1 MKMTEIMAQA
11 HQQNKASGLE
21 KLMQKIDSKA
31 FITSTTSEI
40 IDDTPLP
47 QKSQKIKVKKN
58 KTSAVI
64 IAACAALVVGAFSFS
79 QLLNSDIPDI
89 ADSSKASAAAAPTDD
104 QFFTIP
110 NMKNMSADSVKQLV
124 TKAGGVAVIREI
136 YDDNVEAGNVVKTDP
151 SANSVVPQ
159 GDIVTIYVSKG
170 ALTETNSEAEVE
182 NKNDVSIPI
191 DLENDQRQTALENAS
206 DTAVIQSILNAK
218 SAEFGILSIENCV
231 DYLDVVAGTSDN
243 VLRIKAYLE
252 AYGVDPAL
260 CDVHTYYKE
269 PSGDLTVS
277 DEPVTSLK
285 SIQNIV
291 KKLADKGYQPK
302 YTSCAIS
309 ETEGVCLIGVAYE
322 HNINEMKAL
331 LSACNVDLSYVEIKI
346 DSLVAN
352 ADIDMQAI
360 AKELDENKT
369 AYNIANVEYIYPET
383 AAWVEAIKIDFSNS
397 EKFSD
402 LIDHVSHKY
411 GDIFSQMPFSIGGGD
426 YYFYG

>member
-31 FITSTTSEI
+31 FITSSTSES

-47 QKSQKIKVKKN
+47 QKSQKIKIKKA
-58 KTSAVI
+58 KTGAVI

-79 QLLNSDIPDI
+79 GLLDNEIPDTS
-89 ADSSKASAAAAPTDD
+89 DSSKASAAAAPTDD

-136 YDDNVEAGNVVKTDP
+136 YDDNVEAGKVVKTDP

-170 ALTETNSEAEVE
+170 AVTETNSEVDDTNNA
-182 NKNDVSIPI
+182 SIPI
-191 DLENDQRQTALENAS
+191 DLENDRRQTVLENADNLS
-206 DTAVIQSILNAK
+206 VIQTILDTK
-218 SAEFGILSIENCV
+218 STEFGILSIENCV
-231 DYLDVVAGTSDN
+231 DYLDVVAGPSDK

-260 CDVHTYYKE
+260 CDVHTYYGE
-269 PSGDLTVS
+269 PSDDLTVS

-291 KKLADKGYQPK
+291 KKLADTGYQPK

-309 ETEGVCLIGVAYE
+309 ETDGVCVIGVAYE

-331 LSACNVDLSYVEIKI
+331 LSACNVDLSYVEIKV
-346 DSLVAN
+346 DSLIAN
-352 ADIDMQAI
+352 ADRDMQAI
-360 AKELDENKT
+360 AEELNENKT
-369 AYNIANVEYIYPET
+369 AYNIASVEYIYPET
-383 AAWVEAIKIDFSNS
+383 AAGVEAIKIDFSNS
-397 EKFSD
+397 EKFSY
-402 LIDHVSHKY
+402 LIDHVSYKY
-411 GDIFSQMPFSIGGGD
+411 GNIFSQMPFSIDGGD

>member
-11 HQQNKASGLE
+11 HRQNKASGLE

-31 FITSTTSEI
+31 FITSTTSES
-40 IDDTPLP
+40 IDEMPLP
-47 QKSQKIKVKKN
+47 QKSQKVKIKKT

-79 QLLNSDIPDI
+79 GLLDNEIPDTS
-89 ADSSKASAAAAPTDD
+89 DSSKASAAAIPTDD
-104 QFFTIP
+104 KFFTIP

-136 YDDNVEAGNVVKTDP
+136 YDDNVEAGKVVKTDP

-170 ALTETNSEAEVE
+170 DLAETNSEAEVE

-191 DLENDQRQTALENAS
+191 DLENDQRQTALENADNLS
-206 DTAVIQSILNAK
+206 VIQTILNEK
-218 SAEFGILSIENCV
+218 PAEFGITSIENCV
-231 DYLDVVAGTSDN
+231 DYLDVVAGPSN
-243 VLRIKAYLE
+243 KVLRIKAYLE

-260 CDVHTYYKE
+260 CDVHTYYGE
-269 PSGDLTVS
+269 PSDDLTVS

-291 KKLADKGYQPK
+291 KKLADMGYQPK

-309 ETEGVCLIGVAYE
+309 ETEGVCVIGVAYE

-331 LSACNVDLSYVEIKI
+331 LSACNVDLSYVEIKV
-346 DSLVAN
+346 DSLIAN
-352 ADIDMQAI
+352 ADRDMQAI
-360 AKELDENKT
+360 ADELNENKT

-383 AAWVEAIKIDFSNS
+383 AAGVEAIKIDFSNS
-397 EKFSD
+397 EKFSY
-402 LIDHVSHKY
+402 LIDHVSYKY
-411 GDIFSQMPFSIGGGD
+411 GNIFSQMPFSIGGGD

>member
-252 AYGVDPAL
+252 AYGVAL
-260 CDVHTYYKE
+260 RFAMFTHII
-269 PSGDLTVS
+269 
-277 DEPVTSLK
+277 K
-285 SIQNIV
+285 SQ
-291 KKLADKGYQPK
+291 A
-302 YTSCAIS
+302 AIS
-309 ETEGVCLIGVAYE
+309 PSA
-322 HNINEMKAL
+322 MS
-331 LSACNVDLSYVEIKI
+331 LS
-346 DSLVAN
+346 
-352 ADIDMQAI
+352 QA
-360 AKELDENKT
+360 
-369 AYNIANVEYIYPET
+369 
-383 AAWVEAIKIDFSNS
+383 
-397 EKFSD
+397 
-402 LIDHVSHKY
+402 
-411 GDIFSQMPFSIGGGD
+411 
-426 YYFYG
+426 